1 MNVAGESKN
10 LEPDG
15 ADVLGINIPFGE
27 YLNAGSFETT
37 VVDASMRV
45 SRSKLGNGG
54 RLPEQIRVFRK
65 IVDETDGSV
74 YEKSSVVVTA
84 APAAVDEED
93 DDDDELAEDNEDEE
107 TVVVDVVDESRN
119 DDENDDSSSEKRND
133 EQKDTLNDDDGTP
146 SDVNWNRINEWKKG
160 RKDRIWQVKSS

>member
-84 APAAVDEED
+84 APAAADEE
-93 DDDDELAEDNEDEE
+93 DDDDELAEDNEEE
-107 TVVVDVVDESRN
+107 EIVVVDVVDESRN
-119 DDENDDSSSEKRND
+119 DDENDDSSAEKRND

-146 SDVNWNRINEWKKG
+146 SDVN
-160 RKDRIWQVKSS
+160 

>member
-84 APAAVDEED
+84 APAAADEE
-93 DDDDELAEDNEDEE
+93 DDDDELAEDNEEE
-107 TVVVDVVDESRN
+107 EIVVVDVVDESRN
-119 DDENDDSSSEKRND
+119 DDENDDSSAEKRND

-146 SDVNWNRINEWKKG
+146 SDVNWKRINERKKG
-160 RKDRIWQVKSS
+160 RKERIWQVKSS